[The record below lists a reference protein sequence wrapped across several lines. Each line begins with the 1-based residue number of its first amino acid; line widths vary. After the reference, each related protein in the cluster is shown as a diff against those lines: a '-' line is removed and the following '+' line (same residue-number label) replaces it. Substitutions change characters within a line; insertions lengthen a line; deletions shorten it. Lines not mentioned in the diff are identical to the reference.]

1 MAWGVETLTVPQ
13 RYAKAIAAGID
24 QFGGVADSEVIV
36 QLVSDGMIP
45 EDRIDASATRI
56 LVQKFALGLFENP
69 YVDADAASGVAGRPE
84 FARAALDAQERSM
97 VLLSNQKSIL
107 PLKSDG
113 KTKVF
118 LVGFNPEAAKRA
130 GLTPVQ
136 SRSEPDVALI
146 RLNAP

>member
-69 YVDADAASGVAGRPE
+69 YVDADAASGGVGRPE
-84 FARAALDAQERSM
+84 IDRAAVDGQERSL
-97 VLLSNQKSIL
+97 VLLLNPKSSL
-107 PLKSDG
+107 PLRTDG
-113 KTKVF
+113 
-118 LVGFNPEAAKRA
+118 
-130 GLTPVQ
+130 
-136 SRSEPDVALI
+136 
-146 RLNAP
+146 